1 MSIRSS
7 LLLTGLLLVANPAPA
22 SAAAAPSRPTSDAG
36 AVVAGP
42 VAARIDSFMTAVAEY
57 GMAGTLLVE
66 RDGKV
71 ILHKGYG
78 RLDRDKGTAATTRT
92 PYLLGSLSKQFTAAA
107 IYKLEAQGKLH
118 LADSLGHWFPE
129 APGDKRGITVDQL
142 VHHTSGLPYLPHG
155 DLYDSLSKDSVLRET
170 LATPLDF
177 APGARYAYSSPGYS
191 LLAALVERASGSRFD
206 DYVRREL
213 FQPAGMTETGF
224 ADEASRWDAG
234 KRTPSYSSGDPDPDP
249 PLYPAP
255 FASRITG
262 AGSVVS
268 TCADLWKWEQALR
281 SGRILNAATTKK
293 LFTPGPA
300 VGTNASYAG
309 GWVVARSQRNTTVI
323 MHAGD
328 IGGFNTDMRR
338 LVDEGAT
345 IIFLSNTR
353 DAGRGYRDIVSI
365 TVTRI
370 LFGPAPVLPPPP
382 VRVSESVLRR
392 WNGPTAVAPGVT
404 VDARSHGGHVWLT
417 ARTQEGMFA
426 LAGADSAARVQALA
440 FNRLAETTTL
450 PLLSGDASGL
460 DSIFSPSLVETSHPE
475 FFRLW
480 RAVADSI
487 GGVTGHEVIGTTVSP
502 PSGARSL
509 VRLVGTR
516 GSRVMTLDWVGG
528 KLIQSS
534 PIPEDGLTLRFVPE
548 SDDILSRYDLWAGRV
563 VRVVRGG

>member
-1 MSIRSS
+1 
-7 LLLTGLLLVANPAPA
+7 
-22 SAAAAPSRPTSDAG
+22 
-36 AVVAGP
+36 
-42 VAARIDSFMTAVAEY
+42 
-57 GMAGTLLVE
+57 
-66 RDGKV
+66 
-71 ILHKGYG
+71 
-78 RLDRDKGTAATTRT
+78 
-92 PYLLGSLSKQFTAAA
+92 
-107 IYKLEAQGKLH
+107 
-118 LADSLGHWFPE
+118 
-129 APGDKRGITVDQL
+129 
-142 VHHTSGLPYLPHG
+142 
-155 DLYDSLSKDSVLRET
+155 
-170 LATPLDF
+170 
-177 APGARYAYSSPGYS
+177 
-191 LLAALVERASGSRFD
+191 
-206 DYVRREL
+206 
-213 FQPAGMTETGF
+213 
-224 ADEASRWDAG
+224 
-234 KRTPSYSSGDPDPDP
+234 
-249 PLYPAP
+249 
-255 FASRITG
+255 
-262 AGSVVS
+262 VVS

-281 SGRILNAATTKK
+281 SGRILDAATTKK
-293 LFTPGPA
+293 LFTPGPP

-353 DAGRGYRDIVSI
+353 EAGRGYRDIVSI

-382 VRVSESVLRR
+382 VRVSESALRR

-404 VDARSHGGHVWLT
+404 VDARAHGGQVWLT

-426 LAGADSAARVQALA
+426 LAGADSAARAQALA
-440 FNRLAETTTL
+440 FNRLAQTTTV

-480 RAVADSI
+480 KAVADSM

-509 VRLVGTR
+509 VRLTGAK
-516 GSRVMTLDWVGG
+516 GSRVMTLDWLGG

-548 SDDILSRYDLWAGRV
+548 SDDILTRYDVWAGRV